1 MAEQK
6 MLVRYVRI
14 QDVYPETCNLD
25 YEISRHPVG
34 CIVCLN
40 KDMIGWSKCNIK
52 DRFSKSRAVE
62 VAKGR
67 AMYNIP
73 LRHTS
78 PKTSEEIGLPVE
90 YLDAYEKLMQ
100 QMKVRAERYFKDK

>member
-1 MAEQK
+1 MKIPQVK
-6 MLVRYVRI
+6 MLVKYVRVADI
-14 QDVYPETCNLD
+14 SPAMVALD
-25 YEISRHPVG
+25 YNSARQPVG

-40 KDMIGWSKCNIK
+40 KDMIGWSKCNTK

-73 LRHTS
+73 LRH
-78 PKTSEEIGLPVE
+78 KRGNEEVGLPVE
-90 YLDAYEKLMQ
+90 CLAAYEELMQ
-100 QMKVRAERYFKDK
+100 QMKVRADRYFKDE